1 MPLTQVGVI
10 GSGGGVYKIVN
21 ARTGRVYIG
30 STNNFQQ
37 RFNEHY
43 YRLSNGTHHNIALY
57 NDFRLLYDLRFIVVQ
72 RFFDTSPERLRRA
85 ELAEM
90 AKYSPFQLYNK

>member
-1 MPLTQVGVI
+1 MPLTQGGVI

-21 ARTGRVYIG
+21 TRTGRVYIG
-30 STNNFQQ
+30 STHNFLN

-43 YRLSNGTHHNIALY
+43 YQLSNGTHHNTALQ

-72 RFFDTSPERLRRA
+72 RLLDTSSGMLRRV
-85 ELAEM
+85 ELDEM
-90 AKYSPFQLYNK
+90 AKYLPFQLYNR